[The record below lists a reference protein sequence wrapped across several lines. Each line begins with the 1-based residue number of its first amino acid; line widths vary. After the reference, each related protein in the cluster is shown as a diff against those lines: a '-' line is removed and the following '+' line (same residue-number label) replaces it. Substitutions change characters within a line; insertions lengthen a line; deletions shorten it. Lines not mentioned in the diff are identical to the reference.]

1 MNNLLDFFRIGL
13 PALLI
18 LGGSLGSIILFIKGS
33 IMYALTLLVIAVVS
47 TLFLSA
53 FKYYKDIKFWP
64 ESISL
69 GWLWSIFKKNTTRV
83 DIPISAFKNLVG
95 SGAPDVYMNGT
106 TPENSTAFLYRSI
119 SGKSYLSRDTNFEKN
134 GGAFYE
140 IISSDNTGCKISN
153 SKQTN
158 ILYTDLKNGGFFEY
172 PSSDPKHAGMEIMLN
187 TPTVEPF
194 VTQYASRTSNAKN
207 NFPQGLNYGVNSN
220 FSFVNI
226 TKNWLTGDGFE
237 FDKFAFMA
245 ELMSGSSLLDVT
257 FILNSTGFRNKWI
270 AAKWNSPGVSYLLMM
285 NTATATSA
293 TKYLL
298 IDTFKGSS
306 YISNDALN
314 YNEIDPMTGQSMDNS
329 FIYDYK
335 TGVPPNL

>member
-1 MNNLLDFFRIGL
+1 M
-13 PALLI
+13 
-18 LGGSLGSIILFIKGS
+18 
-33 IMYALTLLVIAVVS
+33 
-47 TLFLSA
+47 
-53 FKYYKDIKFWP
+53 
-64 ESISL
+64 
-69 GWLWSIFKKNTTRV
+69 
-83 DIPISAFKNLVG
+83 
-95 SGAPDVYMNGT
+95 
-106 TPENSTAFLYRSI
+106 
-119 SGKSYLSRDTNFEKN
+119 
-134 GGAFYE
+134 
-140 IISSDNTGCKISN
+140 
-153 SKQTN
+153 
-158 ILYTDLKNGGFFEY
+158 YTDLKNGGFFEY

-207 NFPQGLNYGVNSN
+207 NFPQGLNCGFSSD

-306 YISNDALN
+306 YISDDALN
-314 YNEIDPMTGQSMDNS
+314 YNEIDPMTGQSMGNS